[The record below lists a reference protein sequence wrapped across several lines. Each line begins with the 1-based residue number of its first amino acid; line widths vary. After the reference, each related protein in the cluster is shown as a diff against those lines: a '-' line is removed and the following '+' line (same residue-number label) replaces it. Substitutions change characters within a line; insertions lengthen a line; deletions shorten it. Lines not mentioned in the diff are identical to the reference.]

1 MVRGQNSLFKDYTN
15 LLIKNDALSKENR
28 NLKYLNEL
36 QERRLKTFA
45 EKEAKNKEE
54 LDKKDE
60 LIKQKDY
67 EIARLKAL
75 LNMDGTNHNIPTS
88 QTPINKKKVI
98 PNTREKTGKF
108 KGGQIGHPKHK
119 LEKFKDEEVNEYCEH
134 DMEKCPCC
142 NSDAIEKTGEVK
154 EKDELDFEI
163 IVKKR
168 RHVFYEYKCEKC
180 GKIFHQEIPN
190 NLKED
195 NQYGPQVQ
203 AFELTLMNQANVT
216 INKAQKI
223 IYGMTDGEINLS
235 EGYIAK
241 LQKRASKEL
250 EDFMQEMK
258 KEIIKQKLL
267 HWDDTVIMVNT
278 NRSCLRFYGTDN
290 LAYYTAHMQKNKEGL
305 DEDEILK
312 LLPKETTVE
321 HDHNKV
327 NYNEEYQFENAECN
341 RHLMSDLQKVV
352 DNLNHSWAKDLKEL
366 LSKMNKRRN
375 WLIKKEKTEFEQ
387 EDLNKFEDKLSNIIL
402 KAYEENKKEDPKR
415 YFVDKEM
422 TLIQR
427 ILDYKNSYF
436 LWVYNFDVPFT
447 NNLSERSLRGAKSK
461 MKASG
466 QFENIESAKYYATIR
481 SYIETCNRSN
491 VNIYNALVMLA
502 IGKPY
507 TLEEILN
514 GKAE

>member
-1 MVRGQNSLFKDYTN
+1 
-15 LLIKNDALSKENR
+15 
-28 NLKYLNEL
+28 
-36 QERRLKTFA
+36 
-45 EKEAKNKEE
+45 
-54 LDKKDE
+54 
-60 LIKQKDY
+60 
-67 EIARLKAL
+67 
-75 LNMDGTNHNIPTS
+75 
-88 QTPINKKKVI
+88 
-98 PNTREKTGKF
+98 
-108 KGGQIGHPKHK
+108 
-119 LEKFKDEEVNEYCEH
+119 
-134 DMEKCPCC
+134 
-142 NSDAIEKTGEVK
+142 
-154 EKDELDFEI
+154 
-163 IVKKR
+163 
-168 RHVFYEYKCEKC
+168 
-180 GKIFHQEIPN
+180 
-190 NLKED
+190 
-195 NQYGPQVQ
+195 
-203 AFELTLMNQANVT
+203 
-216 INKAQKI
+216 
-223 IYGMTDGEINLS
+223 
-235 EGYIAK
+235 
-241 LQKRASKEL
+241 
-250 EDFMQEMK
+250 
-258 KEIIKQKLL
+258 
-267 HWDDTVIMVNT
+267 MVNT

-312 LLPKETTVE
+312 LLPKETIVE